1 MVPVSP
7 TRVPNPNRMRERK
20 YKKKEPICLLPV
32 RSVRGFSWTSD
43 PVEPRNLSVLCGSG
57 RRESMFSFYRY
68 PNGGFRITVTIGGL
82 TVVID
87 WS

>member
-1 MVPVSP
+1 MPSAGAVSP
-7 TRVPNPNRMRERK
+7 RFLVDWR
-20 YKKKEPICLLPV
+20 PV
-32 RSVRGFSWTSD
+32 K
-43 PVEPRNLSVLCGSG
+43 PRNLSVLCGSG

-87 WS
+87 WP